1 MLVQKFK
8 GIDSEDL
15 FTAWGTTNVAT
26 GNLKFQ
32 QDIKHLLETPL
43 GSVVGN
49 LDYGSNLYQLL
60 YLPVNDALGTMI
72 QEEIRNCIERNY
84 NDILVEEVE
93 VYFEK
98 RTVQVKIGINNN
110 NSNILEYIN
119 IDLNKEVDD

>member
-8 GIDSEDL
+8 GIDSENL
-15 FTAWGTTNVAT
+15 FTSWGTTNVAI
-26 GNLKFQ
+26 GNIKFQ

-72 QEEIRNCIERNY
+72 QEEIRNCIEKNY
-84 NDILVEEVE
+84 SDILVEEVE
-93 VYFEK
+93 VYFEG

-119 IDLNKEVDD
+119 IGLDKEVDD